1 MKIRQANL
9 ADNQSLLALSRSA
22 PMESRLS
29 VNVDRAPDYFLLA
42 NLQGDDARVFVAEQ
56 DGVIVGAIGCCLRE
70 VLLAGQPTRIGY
82 IGGIKVAA
90 AARKGL
96 TSFRLMNA
104 VANYLRAVPVEMAIV
119 ITMTDNEAMA
129 PILAGRVGMPPF
141 HPINRFV
148 INYIFPLFRP
158 QVTGGYQIRSFR
170 ESDLDHLTRLF
181 TDFFRNYSLTFE
193 WTPKRLS
200 ALLNQPN
207 FSSENILIA
216 TKDGRPVAALTWWDQ
231 SSFKRTIVEKYDGW
245 LKTLAG
251 LSKPLKIFPQA
262 GEPLNELQI
271 RHIVYEKEHTSAARD
286 LIRYLFNEKK
296 RKYRLFRIGFQQNS
310 PLAALLSGLPHL
322 KIHLNCYIAS
332 DKKDD
337 ETRLLISGL
346 RQGQI
351 WEDLSLH

>member
-1 MKIRQANL
+1 M
-9 ADNQSLLALSRSA
+9 
-22 PMESRLS
+22 
-29 VNVDRAPDYFLLA
+29 
-42 NLQGDDARVFVAEQ
+42 
-56 DGVIVGAIGCCLRE
+56 
-70 VLLAGQPTRIGY
+70 
-82 IGGIKVAA
+82 
-90 AARKGL
+90 
-96 TSFRLMNA
+96 
-104 VANYLRAVPVEMAIV
+104 
-119 ITMTDNEAMA
+119 
-129 PILAGRVGMPPF
+129 
-141 HPINRFV
+141 
-148 INYIFPLFRP
+148 
-158 QVTGGYQIRSFR
+158 
-170 ESDLDHLTRLF
+170 
-181 TDFFRNYSLTFE
+181 
-193 WTPKRLS
+193 
-200 ALLNQPN
+200 NQPN

>member
-1 MKIRQANL
+1 MKIRL
-9 ADNQSLLALSRSA
+9 ATNEDNQSLLALARES
-22 PMESRLS
+22 PMESHL
-29 VNVDRAPDYFLLA
+29 VINVDRAPDYFLLA

-104 VANYLRAVPVEMAIV
+104 VANYLRAVPIQMAIV

-158 QVTGGYQIRSFR
+158 QLTGDYQIRSFR
-170 ESDLDHLTRLF
+170 ESDLDHLARLF
-181 TDFFRNYSLTFE
+181 TVFFQGYSLTFE

-216 TKDGRPVAALTWWDQ
+216 TKNGRPVAALTWWDQ
-231 SSFKRTIVEKYDGW
+231 ASFKRTIIEQYGGG
-245 LKTLAG
+245 LKTLSG
-251 LSKPLKIFPQA
+251 ILKPLKILPRA
-262 GEPLNELQI
+262 GEPLNELHI
-271 RHIVYEKEHTSAARD
+271 RYIVYEEEHTSAARD
-286 LIRYLFNEKK
+286 LIRYLINEKK

-337 ETRLLISGL
+337 ETLLLISAL